1 MSEESGLIYREEQ
14 RFGLWLRWLIF
25 VSMLLILP
33 LGIFS
38 LSKIPSEEEGIKILP
53 VTTLTICGIL
63 VPIGIAVLFVSLKL
77 ETEVRGDG
85 LYIRFYPFHLKF
97 KRFGAEELS
106 EYYAREYRPLLE
118 YGGWGIRCGK
128 QGRAYN
134 VSGNKGVQLV
144 FKNGRQLL
152 IGSQR
157 EKELEDAIRSIMKDG

>member
-1 MSEESGLIYREEQ
+1 MNGDNEVIYREEQ
-14 RFGLWLRWLIF
+14 RFSAWLRWLLFMSI
-25 VSMLLILP
+25 VLIIP
-33 LGIFS
+33 LSIFS
-38 LSKIPSEEEGIKILP
+38 LVKIPSEEGGIKILP
-53 VTTLTICGIL
+53 INTLTICWLL

-85 LYIRFYPFHLKF
+85 LYVRFFPFHLKF

-106 EYYAREYRPLLE
+106 ECYARQYRPLLE

-157 EKELEDAIRSIMKDG
+157 EKELEEAIRSIMKDG